1 MTKSDLIK
9 AVSEAKNITVK
20 EATADVDLIIGL
32 IEAELVEG
40 NDVALYG
47 LGSLKVVAKN
57 SRIGVNPKTQ
67 EKITI
72 EAKKVVKFTMAKAL
86 KDKVNN

>member
-20 EATADVDLIIGL
+20 EATADVDLIVGL

>member
-1 MTKSDLIK
+1 MTKVELARK
-9 AVSEAKNITVK
+9 VSEAKGITIK
-20 EATADVDLIIGL
+20 EATVDVDLIIGL

-47 LGSLKVVAKN
+47 FGTLKTVERAE
-57 SRIGVNPKTQ
+57 RECLNPQTKQ
-67 EKITI
+67 KMIVP
-72 EAKKVVKFTMAKAL
+72 AKKTVTFKVSKAL

>member
-9 AVSEAKNITVK
+9 AVSEAKGITIK

-32 IEAELVEG
+32 IEAELVAG
-40 NDVALYG
+40 NDVALHG
-47 LGSLKVVAKN
+47 FGTLKTVERAE
-57 SRIGVNPKTQ
+57 RECLNPQTKQKMTVP
-67 EKITI
+67 
-72 EAKKVVKFTMAKAL
+72 AKKTVTFKIAKGL

>member
-1 MTKSDLIK
+1 MTKTDLIK
-9 AVSEAKNITVK
+9 AVSEAKGITIK
-20 EATADVDLIIGL
+20 EATVDVDLIIGL

-47 LGSLKVVAKN
+47 FGTLKTVERAE
-57 SRIGVNPKTQ
+57 RECLNPQTKQ
-67 EKITI
+67 KMIVP
-72 EAKKVVKFTMAKAL
+72 AKKTVTFKIAKGL

>member
-1 MTKSDLIK
+1 MTKVELARK
-9 AVSEAKNITVK
+9 VSEAKGITIK

-40 NDVALYG
+40 NDVALHG
-47 LGSLKVVAKN
+47 FGTLKTVERKERECLNPQTKEKMIVPAKKTVTFKVAK
-57 SRIGVNPKTQ
+57 G
-67 EKITI
+67 
-72 EAKKVVKFTMAKAL
+72 L

>member
-47 LGSLKVVAKN
+47 FGTLKTVERKERECLNPQTKQKMIVPAKKTVTFKVAK
-57 SRIGVNPKTQ
+57 G
-67 EKITI
+67 
-72 EAKKVVKFTMAKAL
+72 L

>member
-9 AVSEAKNITVK
+9 AVSEAKGITIK
-20 EATADVDLIIGL
+20 EATVDVDLIIGL

-40 NDVALYG
+40 NDV
-47 LGSLKVVAKN
+47 SLHGFGTLKTVERAERECLNPQTKEKMIVPSKKTVTFKVAK
-57 SRIGVNPKTQ
+57 G
-67 EKITI
+67 
-72 EAKKVVKFTMAKAL
+72 L

>member
-1 MTKSDLIK
+1 MTKTDLIK

-20 EATADVDLIIGL
+20 EATVDVDLIIGL

-40 NDVALYG
+40 NDVALHG
-47 LGSLKVVAKN
+47 FGSLKTVERA
-57 SRIGVNPKTQ
+57 SRECLNPQTKQKMTVPSKKTV
-67 EKITI
+67 TF
-72 EAKKVVKFTMAKAL
+72 KVSKAL